1 MKILQERPNRPER
14 GRGSADTNEYV
25 KNNPFNDKL
34 EGLLSVGS
42 AIVYVWRKKDAE
54 IITEQLVGSG
64 ISGGVVC
71 YHGGMYFVLEFLIQ
85 KN

>member
-1 MKILQERPNRPER
+1 MKERPSKRER
-14 GRGSADTNEYV
+14 SIGHNDLV
-25 KNNPFNDKL
+25 KNSLADEL

-42 AIVYVWRKKDAE
+42 VIVYVWRKKDAE

-71 YHGGMYFVLEFLIQ
+71 YHGG
-85 KN
+85 K